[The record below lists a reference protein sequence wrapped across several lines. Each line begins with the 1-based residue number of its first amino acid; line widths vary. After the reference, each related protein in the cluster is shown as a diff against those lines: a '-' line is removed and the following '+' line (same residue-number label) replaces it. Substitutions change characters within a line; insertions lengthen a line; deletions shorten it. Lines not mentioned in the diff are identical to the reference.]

1 MKRTFAWNA
10 AIALSVLAL
19 PAYAQEPAGLLS
31 TEQATTGTTDVAA
44 GGFQTAARMEE
55 EAQNSLTLDIM
66 AGGLLAAGNAQTLA
80 YTAAGNFQLRREMN
94 QLRLMASAN
103 FAKSSGARLDDGTL
117 PPMQDTLENYQ
128 GLLRYDRFFSEVVS
142 GFIQVSALNDP
153 FQGLDLRLN
162 VDPGI
167 AIYIIDEQQ
176 EQLSLDVGYDL
187 QYENWTTAVSDD
199 GEDDETMH
207 SLRLA
212 VRYANNL
219 NDAVSFTSGVEYL
232 QALSPYER
240 EYREPTNLDTED
252 QQFGDQVFRVN
263 WSVGANAKI
272 AAKIS
277 DKFSVATA
285 LDIRHDNSP
294 VELNYAMTDI
304 LTSVNL
310 VYSMF

>member
-31 TEQATTGTTDVAA
+31 TEQTTTGSTEVAQ
-44 GGFQTAARMEE
+44 GGFQSAARPADDKNFLALE
-55 EAQNSLTLDIM
+55 LM

-80 YTAAGNFQLRREMN
+80 YTAAGNFQLRRDMN
-94 QLRLMASAN
+94 QLGVRASAN
-103 FAKSSGARLDDGTL
+103 FARSSGARLDDGTL
-117 PPMQDTLENYQ
+117 PPMEDTLENYQ
-128 GLLRYDRFFSEVVS
+128 GLIRYDRFFSKVVS
-142 GFIQVSALNDP
+142 GFVQVSALNDP

-167 AIYIIDEQQ
+167 AIYVIDDER
-176 EQLSLDVGYDL
+176 EQLSFDVGYDL
-187 QYENWTTAVSDD
+187 QYENWTTAAGDD
-199 GEDDETMH
+199 DDTLH

-212 VRYANNL
+212 VRYSNNL
-219 NDAVSFTSGVEYL
+219 NEAVMFSSGVEYL

-263 WSVGANAKI
+263 WSVGANAKLT
-272 AAKIS
+272 AKVS
-277 DKFSVATA
+277 DKFSIATA

-294 VELNYAMTDI
+294 IELNYAMTDI